1 LPPSCALFRQDWVVY
16 LKPPFG
22 GPQHVLC
29 YLAGY
34 THRVDISNHRLL
46 AFERDQ
52 VTFRYKDYAHGN
64 KKRRMTLSAQEF
76 LRRFLLHVLPR
87 GFVRIRFYG
96 FLAHR
101 RRANLLPLC
110 QQLLRHHPQSDP
122 SPASQSTAAAITG
135 FRCPHC
141 ATVMPIV
148 ETFSPST
155 LAPTPPKSTP
165 LDSS

>member
-1 LPPSCALFRQDWVVY
+1 VVY

-22 GPQHVLC
+22 GPQRVLP
-29 YLAGY
+29 YLAGH
-34 THRVDISNHRLL
+34 THRVAISNHRLV
-46 AFERDQ
+46 AFQHDR

-64 KKRRMTLSAQEF
+64 KKRMMTLSAQEF
-76 LRRFLLHVLPR
+76 LRGFLLHVLPR

-101 RRANLLPLC
+101 RRARLLPLC
-110 QQLLRHHPQSDP
+110 QQLVLHHPKPP
-122 SPASQSTAAAITG
+122 SQIQPTAAPVTG
-135 FRCPHC
+135 FGCPHC
-141 ATVMPIV
+141 ATVMAIG

-155 LAPTPPKSTP
+155 LTPRSTA